1 MLGKLRN
8 AMNFSCVG
16 AWPNQQNVLLISKV
30 HLMSKTLFV
39 NSSFSHPEWP
49 ALCLV
54 GSAVAQKTV
63 TESWQPWEQL
73 CGSSTECRESSVQ
86 RARAQPTKL
95 ICLLGSFCRH
105 HHALDSWKGVLAEVN
120 KQWDVEMWIIPTSCF
135 FFFFFF
141 FVIFLTLRTHL
152 VLFRYSAEF
161 FSCYLIYVTSF
172 QSHLFKENSKS
183 PCFILA

>member
-8 AMNFSCVG
+8 AVNFSCVG

-135 FFFFFF
+135 FFFFFLQ
-141 FVIFLTLRTHL
+141 I
-152 VLFRYSAEF
+152 S
-161 FSCYLIYVTSF
+161 
-172 QSHLFKENSKS
+172 KWKS
-183 PCFILA
+183 PEITLLPFLYC